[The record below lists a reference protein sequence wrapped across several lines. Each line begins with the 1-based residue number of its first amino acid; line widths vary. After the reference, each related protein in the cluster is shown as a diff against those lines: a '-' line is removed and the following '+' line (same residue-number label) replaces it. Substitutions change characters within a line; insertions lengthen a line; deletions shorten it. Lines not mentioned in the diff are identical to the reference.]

1 METYRSLL
9 EYGEATYEDRKSVFY
24 GFASPVSTEEEAL
37 AFIKSIKCKYPDARH
52 HVYAY
57 VLRENHIAR
66 YSDDREPQGT
76 AGMPTLDVIRKQS
89 LENCAVVVVRYF
101 GGILLGTGGLVKA
114 YGTAAKEAVIASKII
129 EYATYTFRH
138 FDVTYNDYQ
147 KLLPLLSLPEVEVV
161 STDFTDRVRFTVSLE
176 ENLDEDFA
184 LKVQN
189 TVSGRALTKIL
200 EKKFWQSADK
210 NS

>member
-37 AFIKSIKCKYPDARH
+37 AFIKSIKSKYPDARH

-89 LENCAVVVVRYF
+89 LENCVVVVVRYF

-176 ENLDEDFA
+176 ENLDEEFA
-184 LKVQN
+184 VKVQN

-200 EKKFWQSADK
+200 EKKFCFRK
-210 NS
+210 IPEN

>member
-37 AFIKSIKCKYPDARH
+37 AFIKSIKSKYPDARH

-200 EKKFWQSADK
+200 EKKFCFRK
-210 NS
+210 IPEN

>member
-37 AFIKSIKCKYPDARH
+37 AFIKSIKSKYPDARH

-89 LENCAVVVVRYF
+89 LENCVVVVVRYF

-176 ENLDEDFA
+176 ETLDEEFA

-200 EKKFWQSADK
+200 EKKFCFRK
-210 NS
+210 IPEN

>member
-37 AFIKSIKCKYPDARH
+37 AFIKSIKSKYPDARH

-161 STDFTDRVRFTVSLE
+161 STAPTTFPSESVRRNVQPARSEPVLVVLQNRIRPNCSLVYSTW
-176 ENLDEDFA
+176 A
-184 LKVQN
+184 
-189 TVSGRALTKIL
+189 
-200 EKKFWQSADK
+200 
-210 NS
+210 

>member
-37 AFIKSIKCKYPDARH
+37 AFIKSIKSKYPDARH

-76 AGMPTLDVIRKQS
+76 AGLPTLDVIRKQS
-89 LENCAVVVVRYF
+89 LENCVVVVVRYF

-147 KLLPLLSLPEVEVV
+147 KLLPLLSLPEAEVV

-176 ENLDEDFA
+176 ENLDEEFA

-200 EKKFWQSADK
+200 EKKFCFRK
-210 NS
+210 IPEN